1 MARNSDLK
9 NRLRSQYLTAEEKQE
24 EERQAAPSAVRGTG
38 KGKIWSGLG
47 MIILSTIL
55 TAVFSGRQEHFV
67 FCGLSLVG
75 GLTIEIGLCNLVF
88 GKRWDD
94 LSWLVKGLLFFVALI
109 VMMVVM
115 VVSLMLGDTFR

>member
-24 EERQAAPSAVRGTG
+24 EERQAAPSAVMGTG

-47 MIILSTIL
+47 MIVLSFVL

-75 GLTIEIGLCNLVF
+75 AITIQLGICNMVF

-94 LSWLVKGLLFFVALI
+94 LSWIIKGLLFFFALI

-115 VVSLMLGDTFR
+115 VASLILGDTVR